1 MLVMWNQVVKTFK
14 GQLNWVARIFSLQ
27 FSQEAT
33 KTRHALPSSS
43 CVGKWRDRCSSSSST
58 QVITKLG
65 VCLLNHCQIPASS
78 HQIHAQHLPFT
89 NAGIPLKA
97 KDRDNQR
104 ATNVLCRQ
112 TGHILLLQVAVQSIP
127 VVYSVILMEQWWP
140 DYYLYD
146 FHIWGPICANI
157 IK

>member
-1 MLVMWNQVVKTFK
+1 MLVMWNQVVKAFK
-14 GQLNWVARIFSLQ
+14 GQLNWVAKFFTLQ
-27 FSQEAT
+27 FSREAT
-33 KTRHALPSSS
+33 KTQHSLPSSS
-43 CVGKWRDRCSSSSST
+43 CVGKWRDRCSYSSST

-104 ATNVLCRQ
+104 ATNVLCR
-112 TGHILLLQVAVQSIP
+112 HILLLQVAVQSIP
-127 VVYSVILMEQWWP
+127 VVHSVILMEQWWP
-140 DYYLYD
+140 DY
-146 FHIWGPICANI
+146 HIWGPICANI